1 MEYSIFVINKINVN
15 GAISYKLPLVLQP
28 VFIEGLVFSQ
38 GPSGK
43 F

>member
-15 GAISYKLPLVLQP
+15 QVVSYKLRKVLQP
-28 VFIEGLVFSQ
+28 VFIEGLTFSQ